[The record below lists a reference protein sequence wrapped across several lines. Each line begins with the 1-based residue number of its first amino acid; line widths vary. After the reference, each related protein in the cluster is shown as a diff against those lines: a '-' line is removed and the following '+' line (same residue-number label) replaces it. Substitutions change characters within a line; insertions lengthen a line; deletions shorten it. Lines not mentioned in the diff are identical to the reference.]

1 MNQTAGAPSPLPF
14 PHLNR
19 PLTLGNMSDRL
30 ENLADDQIL
39 TLQEAAALLGLEPL
53 TLETLALRKAYG
65 LKSRMNKAKRSFV
78 VSDLRAFLIARQ
90 QTAS

>member
-1 MNQTAGAPSPLPF
+1 
-14 PHLNR
+14 
-19 PLTLGNMSDRL
+19 MSDRL
-30 ENLADDQIL
+30 ENLAEDQIL

>member
-1 MNQTAGAPSPLPF
+1 
-14 PHLNR
+14 
-19 PLTLGNMSDRL
+19 MSDRL
-30 ENLADDQIL
+30 ENLADDHVL

-90 QTAS
+90 QSAS